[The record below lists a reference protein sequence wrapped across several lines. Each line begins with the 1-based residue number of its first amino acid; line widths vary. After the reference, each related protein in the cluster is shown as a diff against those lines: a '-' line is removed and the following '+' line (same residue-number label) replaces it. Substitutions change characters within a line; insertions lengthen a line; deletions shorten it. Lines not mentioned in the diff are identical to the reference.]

1 MNLLYRPFSPLLSHP
16 TLHNFRLYT
25 KGVDQFEVEGALL
38 SKADVKSIPFAERSV
53 SHWRILVD
61 WDLQYQRPFV
71 VIDPF
76 DPSGLLYLTSHEYT
90 VHTRTLARAGISIT
104 VIARPGTDKPVP
116 AKNAPE
122 FLCDSLDAI
131 SSSEFEFYSKRP
143 LKGGLHYREGIS
155 ESSSASG
162 FSRVPWSEF
171 TDLRKYIS
179 RNVPWG
185 EGQTVNVTHE
195 NVMAIMMLWAREL
208 LHYLDFKSPG
218 KRIGQLMSFVQHFQT
233 LLRHNGPAFTIARLK
248 ISLFCLYSYIGGNP
262 VTDTEPLGQRVRL
275 AKGLPLFID
284 PRLRSLIRSNHLS
297 VIRLW
302 ASLLNSYKA
311 FYGPHG
317 ISPLSTIEA
326 PEFKGEVGDF
336 AAFCQGFDNLYTR
349 LEQRCGKQLP
359 EWKYVS
365 GMKTLISSA
374 GANSGQSMSSIRWD
388 LLAWDNAS
396 RHLPLEWFRLW
407 KDTRAEQL
415 VSLLTREAKEWL
427 GRRETMLEIPVPQP
441 FTVND
446 KKEQTIFG
454 KLPKLIAR
462 IGKMDEDGEIEP
474 WTFDE
479 KAMAEFRALYEPL
492 SKKGKIGSPVRE
504 RSLRIASTDP
514 AKQLAGW
521 QIRDW
526 IEAFRGN
533 GLYPV
538 KHSWRT
544 PIVGRLHSIPEPAG
558 KVRVVAIGD
567 YFSQVALK
575 PLHEYIFSLLR
586 LIPTDA
592 TFDQQGAVDAFAA
605 KGHKEIFSYD
615 LKAATDL
622 IPSQLYVEVLIPLIG
637 RKGADLW
644 HSLMKD
650 REWLTPKD
658 IRKDGGKTFVK
669 YTRGQPM
676 GLLSSWAALALV
688 HHALVQFSARKAGL
702 GGWFMEYLVLGD
714 DVVIADAKVAESY
727 LQVCE
732 EFGITVGLAKSL
744 VSKKGLMNFASQTLL
759 GNDNISPVSLGEE
772 LVALN
777 WDRRKEM
784 ARRICHRYVGRN
796 FSDSAFLRRVLTTAQ
811 WAALQGQLTGR
822 VVGTF
827 SRYIEFILRNP
838 FVVKTEDVQIGHV
851 LDWLGM
857 LIPSLTGASSLRDE
871 ISKALEVSLLY
882 FVQETY
888 TKKVK
893 DWKDCLSA
901 SQRLIGGGPFSDWD
915 NNHFWRYLAECLM
928 AHFEEAGRD
937 LDSIGIPLMKMN
949 PAAPLPEINVLLD
962 WYRTLEAIPPLA
974 SLFGP
979 EPRLGVWNVLKGT
992 ALIQDLPKPVRTGK
1006 LGAVVG
1012 RFTAPKPKDSL
1023 RAPLEPLTNV
1033 IGRVL
1038 GMKLPAYELVRR
1050 RPTPSFFKTLIEEM
1064 KNYET
1069 KIIARDTS
1077 PCFNKVAVTV
1087 RVPIQLPAQWVPGIP
1102 TWDATI

>member
-1 MNLLYRPFSPLLSHP
+1 MILLCFPNSVPLSSCLH
-16 TLHNFRLYT
+16 HNFRHYT
-25 KGVDQFEVEGALL
+25 KGADQYEVDGLLL
-38 SKADVKSIPFAERSV
+38 SKSDVKSIPATERTV
-53 SHWRILVD
+53 LHWRILVD
-61 WDLQYQRPFV
+61 WDLTHQRPFV

-76 DPSGLLYLTSHEYT
+76 DPTGLLYLTSHEYT

-122 FLCDSLDAI
+122 FLCDCLDAI
-131 SSSEFEFYSKRP
+131 SGTDEIFSRS
-143 LKGGLHYREGIS
+143 LIKGGHRFREGIS
-155 ESSSASG
+155 EVSSASG
-162 FSRVPWSEF
+162 FSRTLWNDF
-171 TDLRKYIS
+171 TDLRKFIS
-179 RNVPWG
+179 KNVLWG
-185 EGQTVNVTHE
+185 EGQTVKVTHE

-208 LHYLDFKSPG
+208 LHYLDFNIPG
-218 KRIGQLMSFVQHFQT
+218 SRIGQLMSFIQHFQT
-233 LLRHNGPAFTIARLK
+233 LLRHNGPAFAIARLK
-248 ISLFCLYSYIGGNP
+248 ISLFCLYSYVGGNP
-262 VTDTEPLGQRVRL
+262 VTTTEPLGQRVRL
-275 AKGLPLFID
+275 RGGLPLFID
-284 PRLRSLIRSNHLS
+284 ARLRASIRDGVPST
-297 VIRLW
+297 IRLW

-311 FYGPHG
+311 LYGPHG
-317 ISPLSTIEA
+317 TSPLGTIEA
-326 PEFKGEVGDF
+326 PAFNGDMGDF
-336 AAFCQGFDNLYTR
+336 ASFCQGFDSLFDR
-349 LEQRCGKQLP
+349 LQSASKKPLP

-374 GANSGQSMSSIRWD
+374 GANSGQAMSSIRWD

-396 RHLPLEWFRLW
+396 RHLPLEWFQMW
-407 KDTRAEQL
+407 KDSRAEQL
-415 VSLLTREAKEWL
+415 VLLLTREAKDWFP
-427 GRRETMLEIPVPQP
+427 RRETMLKIPVPMP
-441 FTVND
+441 YTEND
-446 KKEQTIFG
+446 KKEPTIFG

-479 KAMAEFRALYEPL
+479 KAMEQFRSLYLDFVKKTKPGSLVHER
-492 SKKGKIGSPVRE
+492 SKKV
-504 RSLRIASTDP
+504 ASTDP
-514 AKQLAGW
+514 QLQLPGW

-526 IEAFRGN
+526 IEAFRHN

-538 KHSWRT
+538 KHSWTT

-605 KGHKEIFSYD
+605 QGHQEIFSYD

-658 IRKDGGKTFVK
+658 FRKEGGASFVK

-688 HHALVQFSARKAGL
+688 HHALVQFAAKQAGEV
-702 GGWFMEYLVLGD
+702 GWFTKYLVLGD

-727 LQVCE
+727 LAVCE
-732 EFGITVGLAKSL
+732 HFGITVGLAKSL

-759 GNDNISPVSLGEE
+759 GNKNLSPVSLGEE

-784 ARRICHRYVGRN
+784 ARRICHRYVGKD
-796 FSDSAFLRRVLTTAQ
+796 FSDSDFLRRVLTTAQ
-811 WAALQGQLTGR
+811 WTALQGQLTGR

-827 SRYIEFILRNP
+827 SRFVEFVLRNP
-838 FVVKTEDVQIGHV
+838 FVIKTEEVQIGHV
-851 LDWLGM
+851 LKWLGM
-857 LIPSLTGASSLRDE
+857 LIPSLNGASSLNDE
-871 ISKALEVSLLY
+871 ITKALEVSLLF
-882 FVQETY
+882 FVQESY
-888 TKKVK
+888 KKKVA
-893 DWKDCLSA
+893 DWKTCLSSA
-901 SQRLIGGGPFSDWD
+901 QRLIGGGPLSDWE

-928 AHFEEAGRD
+928 AYFEEAGRD
-937 LDSIGIPLMKMN
+937 LDSIGVPLMKMN

-974 SLFGP
+974 NLFGQ
-979 EPRLGVWNVLKGT
+979 EPRLGVWKVLKGS
-992 ALIQDLPKPVRTGK
+992 ALIQDLPKPVRAGK
-1006 LGAVVG
+1006 LGALVG

-1050 RPTPSFFKTLIEEM
+1050 RPTPSFFKSLIEDM

-1069 KIIARDTS
+1069 KVIARDMS
-1077 PCFNKVAVTV
+1077 PCINKVALTV
-1087 RVPIQLPAQWVPGIP
+1087 RVPVQLPAQVIPGFP
-1102 TWDATI
+1102 TW